1 MERPTQAVILAGGRG
16 SRLRPLT
23 DARPKPLIEFHGRPF
38 LGYLLELL
46 REQGFEQV
54 LLLLG
59 YLPEAIQSYCGD
71 GRRWNLSIDSVVS
84 DVEDDTGRRL
94 KLAASRLAPVFL
106 LCYCDNYW
114 PMPFARMW
122 QRYLATGAEAM
133 LTVYENRE
141 RYTKDN
147 VRLDDEGRIITYDK
161 DRARPGL
168 SGVEIGYGL
177 LRRELIAALPDAN
190 CCFEREVYPR
200 LAAAKALWAF
210 ATGHRYYSVS
220 SHERLPLTE
229 QFLARRPAVIL
240 DRDGVL
246 NARPPKAQ
254 YVRSWADWQW
264 ISGALDALRL
274 LNEAGVRVIVI
285 SNQAGIA
292 RGAMT
297 QVDVE
302 AIHDRMRQEAQE
314 AGGRIEA
321 VYYCPHGWDEGCA
334 CRKPKPGLLFQAQR
348 DWGLDLS
355 RTPFFGDDERDG
367 QAAEAAGCPW
377 LQVTE
382 QRSLLKLTRECLSE
396 RPVFERRT
404 PHVALI

>member
-1 MERPTQAVILAGGRG
+1 MPRPTQAVILAGGRG

-59 YLPEAIQSYCGD
+59 YLPEAIQIYCGD
-71 GRRWNLSIDSVVS
+71 GSRWGLAIDSVVS
-84 DVEDDTGRRL
+84 EVEDDTGRRL
-94 KLAASRLAPVFL
+94 KLAASRLDPVFL

-114 PMPFARMW
+114 PMPFGRMW

-161 DRARPGL
+161 DRTRPGL

-177 LRRELIAALPDAN
+177 LRRELIATLPDAN
-190 CCFEREVYPR
+190 CCFEREAYPQ
-200 LAAAKALWAF
+200 LAAAKTLWAYV
-210 ATGHRYYSVS
+210 TGHRYYSVS

-246 NARPPKAQ
+246 NVRPPKAR
-254 YVRSWADWQW
+254 YVRSWADWRW
-264 ISGALDALRL
+264 MPGALEALRV
-274 LNEAGVRVIVI
+274 LNEAGARVIVV

-292 RGAMT
+292 RGALTQAHVADIHARMT
-297 QVDVE
+297 RE
-302 AIHDRMRQEAQE
+302 ARE
-314 AGGRIEA
+314 AGGEITA
-321 VYYCPHGWDEGCA
+321 IYICPHGWDDGCN
-334 CRKPKPGLLFQAQR
+334 CRKPKPGMLFAAQR
-348 DWGLDLS
+348 DWHLDLS
-355 RTPFFGDDERDG
+355 RTPLFGDDERDG

-377 LQVTE
+377 VAISEAHPLVE
-382 QRSLLKLTRECLSE
+382 AARELVGRLEE
-396 RPVFERRT
+396 REVA
-404 PHVALI
+404 HVDG